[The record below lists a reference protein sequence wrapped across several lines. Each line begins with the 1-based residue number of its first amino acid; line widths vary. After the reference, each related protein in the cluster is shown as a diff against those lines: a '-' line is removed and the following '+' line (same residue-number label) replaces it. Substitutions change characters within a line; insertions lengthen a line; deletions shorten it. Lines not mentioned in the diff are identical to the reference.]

1 MPLTNHIMVEADGGL
16 SWKLFYPVTATG
28 VVDDASLHAFVDTK
42 IAVADS
48 WLKRHL
54 GSFYAL
60 ADPDAL
66 VMQIQ
71 AESYLTLHYLTP
83 ILRAA
88 KTYGIHDPIMS
99 EESSSY
105 DSLIERNW
113 KEEAQSL
120 LDEWLTVEQ
129 LGSMA
134 FAQPTFGFSPAVPI
148 VPYDNSGPTGLDPR
162 SLQLEEALS
171 EARGRVVPVVGGG
184 IGF

>member
-1 MPLTNHIMVEADGGL
+1 MGLCTHTLVEADGGL

-48 WLKRHL
+48 WMRRHL
-54 GSFYAL
+54 GSNYAL
-60 ADPDAL
+60 IDPDAL

-71 AESYLTLHYLTP
+71 AQSYLTLHYLTP

-113 KEEAQSL
+113 KEEAESL
-120 LDEWLTVEQ
+120 LDEWITVEQ

-134 FAQPTFGFSPAVPI
+134 FAMPTFGFSPAVPL
-148 VPYDNSGPTGLDPR
+148 VPYDDSGPTGLDPQQI
-162 SLQLEEALS
+162 QLEEALS
-171 EARGRVVPVVGGG
+171 TARGKLAGFPVGSAVR
-184 IGF
+184 